1 MFFPF
6 NGEVEKERELLPR
19 TEEQYEAMRIA
30 TSNKIHSAAIKLFAK
45 KGFAATS
52 VKDIAEGAGI
62 SIGLMYRHYKKKE
75 DLFNELV
82 TYAAEGLDRVAKK
95 FKSDDSPVEIIQQ
108 FTLEILSDL
117 NKDDEY
123 SHFHMLMNQS
133 STIEDPS
140 PQIKYLNKQSE
151 AMLHQTAQLIEKG
164 QKLGQFKQGN
174 AMEMAFF
181 YFASIQGLT
190 MMKITLKDGFITPSL
205 EIVTSFLIEDC
216 ISR

>member
-1 MFFPF
+1 M
-6 NGEVEKERELLPR
+6 PR

-30 TSNKIHSAAIKLFAK
+30 TRNKIHSAAIKLFAK

-82 TYAAEGLDRVAKK
+82 TYAAEGLDRIAIM
-95 FKSDDSPVEIIQQ
+95 FQSDDSPVDLIQQ
-108 FTLEILSDL
+108 FTLEILNDL
-117 NKDDEY
+117 EKDDEY
-123 SHFHMLMNQS
+123 AHFQMLMNQS
-133 STIEDPS
+133 STIENPS
-140 PQIKYLNKQSE
+140 PQIKHLNEQSE
-151 AMLHQTAQLIEKG
+151 TMLHQTARLIEKG

-174 AMEMAFF
+174 AMEMAYF

-190 MMKITLKDGFITPSL
+190 MMKITMNEKFITPSL
-205 EIVTSFLIEDC
+205 EIVTSFLIEDFV
-216 ISR
+216 SS